1 MSSLPSNDPHR
12 PTIPWPYAGW
22 LGPVAYCYLGYLWW
36 QVSIEQLKGA
46 ALAGSGLPLPVAGA
60 LALGSR
66 LAGWL
71 LECLYYAAWW
81 RWRGRGLPFWRF
93 YHWIAALSTVDLLAE
108 AIRHG
113 AAAGRLASI
122 ARAWLLG
129 PGFAAGPDASI
140 WVAAFGGAGILTL
153 LRLGLVVRIQQQALA
168 LPWKSPALVVAV
180 TWVAGR
186 LVLAWARD
194 LLSGPSL
201 R

>member
-1 MSSLPSNDPHR
+1 MSSSPSHDPSR
-12 PTIPWPYAGW
+12 STLPWPYAGW
-22 LGPVAYCYLGYLWW
+22 LGPLAYCYLGYAWW

-46 ALAGSGLPLPVAGA
+46 VLAGSGLPLPVAGV
-60 LALGSR
+60 LTLGSR

-71 LECLYYAAWW
+71 LECAYYAAWW
-81 RWRGRGLPFWRF
+81 RWRGHALPYWRF

-108 AIRHG
+108 AIRHAPASSS
-113 AAAGRLASI
+113 AASVTK
-122 ARAWLLG
+122 AWLLG

-140 WVAAFGGAGILTL
+140 WAAAFGGAGILTL
-153 LRLGLVVRIQQQALA
+153 LRLALVARIQQQALA
-168 LPWKSPALVVAV
+168 LPWKRPALLVAV

-186 LVLAWARD
+186 LVLAWSRD